1 MLVIEADL
9 TFHCLISFLLSIHVL
24 ELFGVSILCVSGI
37 SLLPQKAITPFI
49 LFWDLLAAGRR

>member
-37 SLLPQKAITPFI
+37 SLLPQKAITPFV
-49 LFWDLLAAGRR
+49 LFWDLPAAGRR